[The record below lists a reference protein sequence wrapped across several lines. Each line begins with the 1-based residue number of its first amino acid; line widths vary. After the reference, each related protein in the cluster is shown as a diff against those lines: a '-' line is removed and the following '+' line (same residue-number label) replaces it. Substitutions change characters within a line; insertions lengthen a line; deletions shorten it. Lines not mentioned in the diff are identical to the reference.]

1 MMPAPQPER
10 PPERSPETSS
20 GRSTDAGVIA
30 GRYRLER
37 QIARGGMA
45 EVWLGTD
52 TFLNRKVAVK
62 VLKPQ
67 LASDPTVAERFRREA
82 IACAALNHPNIVAVY
97 DSVEDEGRQ
106 AVVMQYVQGKSL
118 RELLDRR
125 TQLGAQL
132 TIHMGAAIAAAL
144 DAAHRAGIVHRDVK
158 PGNILITPEG
168 RFLLADFGIAKAL
181 SVTGSDL
188 TNDNI
193 MMGTAKYLS
202 PEQVRG
208 KPLDGR
214 ADLYGLGLVLYEC
227 LAGKVPF
234 VGDNDAETALAR
246 LQRDPTDLAHLQ
258 PNLSPQLVRVI
269 HRLLARNPEH
279 RYATGEETRAALMAA
294 ASRQQD
300 VTTTMTPPAGVSTPS
315 PTDASLVRE
324 PEPSLGTPPHRR
336 RASDAAAVAHI
347 PGQPVLHTRQAETP
361 VRQRRIAAP
370 TTRAEA
376 GTGGR
381 GTRTTLVLAAVAG
394 LLAAAVLVAAVR
406 TFTRGEAATP
416 AAEAAAIAD
425 PATIQRVTSYDPLG
439 DDAQENEAMIPA
451 LLDAD
456 PQTAWTTEC
465 YASQYLGRK
474 GYVGV
479 LVELTA
485 ASAGSLEIAMRNG
498 PWALEVY
505 AALDSAPSTIEGWG
519 PRVAS
524 DYNTRRAR
532 TTVSLATPARYV
544 LVALRQ
550 IGESAQCAGRNP
562 YQGVMQDLSFSPAPA
577 AAPAPGA

>member
-1 MMPAPQPER
+1 MLPAPLPER
-10 PPERSPETSS
+10 PEGAT
-20 GRSTDAGVIA
+20 TIA
-30 GRYRLER
+30 GRYRLDR

-67 LASDPTVAERFRREA
+67 LAADPTVSERFRREA
-82 IACAALNHPNIVAVY
+82 VACAALNHPNIVAVY
-97 DSVEDEGRQ
+97 DSVEDDGRQ
-106 AVVMQYVQGKSL
+106 AVVMQFVQGKSL

-125 TQLGAQL
+125 GRLGAQL
-132 TIHMGAAIAAAL
+132 VTHMGAAIAAAL

-158 PGNILITPEG
+158 PGNILLTPEG

-181 SVTGSDL
+181 SVAGTDL

-208 KPLDGR
+208 KVLDGR

-227 LAGKVPF
+227 LAGCVPF
-234 VGDNDAETALAR
+234 TGDNDAETALAR

-258 PNLSPQLVRVI
+258 PHLSPQLVRVV

-294 ASRQQD
+294 ASGRLD
-300 VTTTMTPPAGVSTPS
+300 VTTRMTPPTG
-315 PTDASLVRE
+315 TDAPTRDATA
-324 PEPSLGTPPHRR
+324 PERHGDAPDESPVGADPSLGTPPHRQ
-336 RASDAAAVAHI
+336 RASDAGAVAAI
-347 PGQPVLHTRQAETP
+347 PGQPVLTTRRADTP
-361 VRQRRIAAP
+361 VRPRRVATPRPATP
-370 TTRAEA
+370 A
-376 GTGGR
+376 GGGR
-381 GTRTTLVLAAVAG
+381 ITLVLATVAG
-394 LLAAAVLVAAVR
+394 LLAVAVGVATVR
-406 TFTRGEAATP
+406 SFTRS
-416 AAEAAAIAD
+416 EAAA
-425 PATIQRVTSYDPLG
+425 PAAVATAAEPVTILRATSYDPG
-439 DDAQENEAMIPA
+439 GDAQENEALVPA

-465 YASQYLGRK
+465 YADQYLGRK

-479 LVELTA
+479 LLELSA
-485 ASAGSLEIAMRNG
+485 ASAGTLEVAMRNG
-498 PWALEVY
+498 PWAIEVY
-505 AALDSAPSTIEGWG
+505 GATEAAPPTLEGWG
-519 PRVAS
+519 PRLGS
-524 DYNTRRAR
+524 DYNTRRGR
-532 TTVSLATPARYV
+532 TSIAVTTPVRHL

-550 IGESAQCAGRNP
+550 VGTGAKCGARTP
-562 YQGVMQDLSFSPAPA
+562 HQGVMTGLTFVPAT
-577 AAPAPGA
+577 PGA